1 MTDRFPGFKFLAF
14 TVVCL
19 IAAAYLIGVT
29 GNLRR
34 IPLLSSANIYEAVL
48 DDVAGLVE
56 GDDVRLAGVPVG
68 RVRKMEV
75 EQGLAVVTFDLD
87 PDVRITDTWEVAARW
102 RNVIGQRYLYLYP
115 VEGGTELAE
124 GDRLPLER
132 SRRTADI
139 GRFFNE
145 ITPLLRAIDP
155 EQQNK
160 LLDALNTALV
170 GKEDR
175 VQDLVRDLGSLG
187 GTVADQEAE
196 IRTVLREGS
205 ALLGEYNRREEELSR
220 FLGDLAAVGG
230 TLRARNDELLA
241 AVTDIGTVQA
251 ELGDMVDRNNDEIVG
266 VVDNIEFITD
276 AIGEQRDEF
285 ALTMQNA
292 RDGFATYMLI
302 SRWGQWF
309 NVRIVA
315 AQAMQG
321 ESVAMCV
328 TEGNSP
334 CNAANDAGARER
346 GENRSFERPWTPS
359 SPEEDPEGEREPEP
373 GSRPS
378 SPSEEPDGNSTQPR
392 SSTTRTSALE
402 AVADN
407 AMRADGSPGEGMR

>member
-1 MTDRFPGFKFLAF
+1 VTDRLPGLKFLAF
-14 TVVCL
+14 TLLCVV
-19 IAAAYLIGVT
+19 AAAWLVAVT
-29 GNLRR
+29 GNLHR
-34 IPLLSSANIYEAVL
+34 IPLLSPANVHEAVL

-68 RVRKMEV
+68 RVLDLSV
-75 EQGLAVVTFDLD
+75 ERGNAVVTFELD
-87 PDVRITDTWEVAARW
+87 PDVPITDTWDVSARW

-115 VEGGTELAE
+115 VDGGERLAD
-124 GDRLPLER
+124 GDRIPLER

-170 GKEDR
+170 GKETR

-187 GTVADQEAE
+187 ATVADQEAE

-205 ALLGEYNRREEELSR
+205 SLLAEYNRREEELSG
-220 FLGDLAAVGG
+220 LLTDLAAVGS

-251 ELGDMVDRNNDEIVG
+251 ELGDMIERNHDEIHG
-266 VVDNIEFITD
+266 VVDNVEGITD

-285 ALTMQNA
+285 ALSLQNA
-292 RDGFATYMLI
+292 RDGFGTYMLI

-321 ESVAMCV
+321 EQVVMCV
-328 TEGNSP
+328 TEGNTP
-334 CNAANDAGARER
+334 CNAANDAGAQAR
-346 GENRSFERPWTPS
+346 GEQRSFERPATPH
-359 SPEEDPEGEREPEP
+359 SPEEDP
-373 GSRPS
+373 GSRENPPS
-378 SPSEEPDGNSTQPR
+378 SESGGSASDGASAHQPGTPAQDVG
-392 SSTTRTSALE
+392 SSQRRPVLE
-402 AVADN
+402 AVTGN
-407 AMRADGSPGEGMR
+407 ALRAEGGTR